1 MASVRFVSTFN
12 KNQYKIKVL
21 RNEFNDYCSYSIIVA
36 LVTLVAFDFYECG
49 LMNDS
54 SSVHQLAKQDE
65 ATHFNFDFANF
76 VFQLWKISRRED
88 SR

>member
-36 LVTLVAFDFYECG
+36 LVTLVAFDFYEWWLDEQFLKC
-49 LMNDS
+49 
-54 SSVHQLAKQDE
+54 SSVSKA
-65 ATHFNFDFANF
+65 
-76 VFQLWKISRRED
+76 R
-88 SR
+88 